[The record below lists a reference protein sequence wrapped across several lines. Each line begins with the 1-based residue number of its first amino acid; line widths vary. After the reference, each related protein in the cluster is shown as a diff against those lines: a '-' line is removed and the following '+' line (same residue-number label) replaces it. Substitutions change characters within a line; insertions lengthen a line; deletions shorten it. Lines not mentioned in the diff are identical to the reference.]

1 MAICHNL
8 QVADL
13 GFCDRKIP
21 ISGVWHQPPSRSL
34 RYMSPILPYSEGV
47 AGVEQHP
54 QSDPESGIEV
64 TPHRWGWALRRH
76 GSPQE
81 FVCAT
86 HLEAV
91 ARAKEI
97 LSRSGGGTAIV
108 HGRAAHEPL
117 EHLRVSADAFCPP
130 VLGVATVWPDLRED
144 PRWSGRGA

>member
-1 MAICHNL
+1 MTASIHHL
-8 QVADL
+8 HGPDSV
-13 GFCDRKIP
+13 
-21 ISGVWHQPPSRSL
+21 
-34 RYMSPILPYSEGV
+34 LPCSEGV
-47 AGVEQHP
+47 AEVEQHP
-54 QSDPESGIEV
+54 QPGPESSIEV

-86 HLEAV
+86 QLEAV

-97 LSRSGGGTAIV
+97 LSRSGGGTVVV

-117 EHLRVSADAFCPP
+117 EHLRVSANAFCPP

-144 PRWSGRGA
+144 PRWRGRGA